1 MQVSKRLVIRKE
13 VQLDVIKSA
22 ELLTSMDIAMAEE
35 YCKVGAFPIGL
46 KKFRETIPKIV
57 NENERRDVT
66 NKYINY
72 AMRCGQKLVEEGKI
86 LAALEMYREML
97 DFEGFPVSVYKYIG
111 LCMKRIGNAD
121 MAIKFLEHFEEISPD
136 KEDVYIFLG
145 DLTYTDI
152 KDNKKAIGYYEK
164 ALEKYP
170 NNYTIYNMLGHLYS
184 TCYQDKFKER
194 QIYYLTKAFELAPNN
209 RIVVKNLAYVYG
221 KFHEEAK
228 ADEMY
233 AKLMYLNPTH
243 SDLHAYGAYLV
254 KHKRFAEGFKFLQHR
269 FQKEDLGNV
278 AFPEIFKSKKKRW
291 NMKLDISNKVILVH
305 FEQGFG
311 DTIMF
316 TRFIDEIK
324 KRCRDVMLVVQ
335 KELVSLLKDSDL
347 GVPVYTEQDIPNLKY
362 DYWIPMMD
370 LPIVC
375 ETKPET
381 IPKAEGYLKVPQEK
395 INEYRERYINK
406 NNKLKIGIA
415 YEGTLASKETNR
427 DIPLEYLYPLMMLPD
442 VEVYNFQVDDLS
454 RQMDRIPPEA
464 ELIRLGKTFRSW
476 EDTACAMNCMDLM
489 VTTDNGVMN
498 LAGALG
504 IKTFGI
510 FNTISEWRWF
520 KTDGDDIVWYK
531 SIRPFTCP
539 TSDAW
544 NVPVEAILKEVDKI
558 RSKNVVGQIKTNMIF
573 APKKQ
578 GYQPAPRVIE
588 ENKQSKQEPQE
599 EMPAKTTA
607 KKTTAKPKAAP
618 KKTEEKTKTAA
629 KSVKT
634 TTKAKTTTSAK
645 AAKTEK
651 TVKPKT
657 KPKKTDK

>member
-13 VQLDVIKSA
+13 IPLDVVKSA
-22 ELLTSMDIAMAEE
+22 ELLTSMDVAMAEE
-35 YCKVGAFPIGL
+35 YCKEGSFPLGL
-46 KKFRETIPKIV
+46 KKFRETIPKIT
-57 NENERRDVT
+57 NPDEKRNVT

-72 AMRCGQKLVEEGKI
+72 AMGCAQKLFDTGKV
-86 LAALEMYREML
+86 LNALEIYREML
-97 DFEGFPVSVYKYIG
+97 EFPGFPVSVYKYIG

-145 DLTYTDI
+145 DIIYTDI

-184 TCYQDKFKER
+184 TCYQDKFKEK
-194 QIYYLTKAFELAPNN
+194 QIYYLSKAFELAPNN

-291 NMKLDISNKVILVH
+291 NMKIDISNKVILVH

-316 TRFIDEIK
+316 SRFIDDIK
-324 KRCRDVMLVVQ
+324 KRCKDVILVVQ
-335 KELVSLLKDSDL
+335 KELVSLLRDSDL
-347 GVPVYTEQDIPNLKY
+347 GVPVYTEADIPNIKY

-381 IPKAEGYLKVPQEK
+381 IPKAEGYLKVPKDK
-395 INEYRERYINK
+395 IEAYREEYINK

-464 ELIRLGKTFRSW
+464 ELIRLGKTFHSW

-510 FNTISEWRWF
+510 FNTVSEWRWF
-520 KTDGDDIVWYK
+520 KTEGDDIAWYK

-544 NVPVEAILKEVDKI
+544 NVPVDAILKEIDKI
-558 RSKNVVGQIKTNMIF
+558 RSKNVVGQIKTNLLF
-573 APKKQ
+573 APTKQQ
-578 GYQPAPRVIE
+578 GYQPRQRVVTE
-588 ENKQSKQEPQE
+588 TPEAAEQKE
-599 EMPAKTTA
+599 EMPSKPTKPKA
-607 KKTTAKPKAAP
+607 TAKPKAETKKAEKPKTAP
-618 KKTEEKTKTAA
+618 KTSKTKT
-629 KSVKT
+629 T
-634 TTKAKTTTSAK
+634 TAK
-645 AAKTEK
+645 ASKTVKTEK
-651 TVKPKT
+651 TTKPKPKT
-657 KPKKTDK
+657 KKTDK